1 MNPFRNLIAHVKVLQ
16 SVKVKSNY
24 ILNLLIVII
33 CILIV
38 FIFHMPPA
46 ITLIPIAFNVSY

>member
-24 ILNLLIVII
+24 ILNLLTVIL

-46 ITLIPIAFNVSY
+46 ITLIPIAYNVSY

>member
-1 MNPFRNLIAHVKVLQ
+1 MNPFRNLIANVKVLP

-24 ILNLLIVII
+24 ILNLFTAIR

-38 FIFHMPPA
+38 FICHIPPA
-46 ITLIPIAFNVSY
+46 ITLITTSYNVSY